1 MKCFAILCIFDI
13 WKDDACL
20 LAALSA
26 AEERS

>member
-1 MKCFAILCIFDI
+1 MKCFEILCIFDI
-13 WKDDACL
+13 SKDDACL